1 MFLQK
6 RQPRLDDIWMS
17 VLNLDKSAH
26 GDTLKVLLRL
36 LENEIGAGHSPAL
49 CYPWEGNGTP
59 RAETHVVCCANG
71 EVGEEEKV
79 ADVVGA
85 QLEVAGWYAVFGGAA

>member
-1 MFLQK
+1 M
-6 RQPRLDDIWMS
+6 P

-36 LENEIGAGHSPAL
+36 LEDEVGAGHSPAL
-49 CYPWEGNGTP
+49 SYPWERNGTP
-59 RAETHVVCCANG
+59 RAEAHVVCCANG

-85 QLEVAGWYAVFGGAA
+85 QLEVTSWYAVFGGAA